1 MNAKTFA
8 IIISCLIVLF
18 IIELIRRQKMTFKYS
33 LFWLSASI
41 LTLFF
46 ACYDRLLGT
55 LAALAGFQLV
65 SNFVFFLFLA
75 FVCLLCLF
83 LTVYINE
90 QNSRTESLAQSL
102 GILDL
107 KARKLEQEIEKLREK
122 NSPAR

>member
-1 MNAKTFA
+1 MNAKSFA
-8 IIISCLIVLF
+8 IIVSCLIVLF

-33 LFWLSASI
+33 LFWLSASL

-46 ACYDRLLGT
+46 ASYDRLLGK
-55 LAALAGFQLV
+55 LASMAGFQLV

-75 FVCLLCLF
+75 FVCVLCLF

-90 QNSRTESLAQSL
+90 ENSRTESLAQSL
-102 GILDL
+102 GILDM
-107 KARKLEQEIEKLREK
+107 KVKKLQQELDKVRDK